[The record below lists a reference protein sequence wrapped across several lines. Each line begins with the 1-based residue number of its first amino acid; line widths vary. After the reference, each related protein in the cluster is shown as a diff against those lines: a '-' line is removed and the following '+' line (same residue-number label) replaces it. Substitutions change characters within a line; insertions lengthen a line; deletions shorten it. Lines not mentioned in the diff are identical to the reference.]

1 MCWKTCRKSLI
12 PSLVTLLLLLLSFQ
26 AAWAKAK
33 IPTPAELPGGKLVS
47 VDESQV
53 LVEQKNTVFFDTR
66 SALNY
71 GKGHIPGAA
80 ALPYFEKSAK
90 AVDFDPAG
98 DHVDLSR
105 LPADK
110 SATLV
115 FYSHGETGWKSYK
128 AAVLAIRTGYTDV
141 RWFRSGFSSW
151 LEKGLSAEF

>member
-1 MCWKTCRKSLI
+1 MCLRASRKSLV
-12 PSLVTLLLLLLSFQ
+12 PALVALMLLLSFQ
-26 AAWAKAK
+26 AVWAKAK
-33 IPTPAELPGGKLVS
+33 IPTPTNLPGGELVT
-47 VDESQV
+47 VEDSQG
-53 LVEQKNTVFFDTR
+53 LVEQKGTIFFDTR

-71 GKGHIPGAA
+71 GKGHLPGAV

-98 DHVDLSR
+98 DHVDLSL

-110 SATLV
+110 NTTLV

-128 AAVLAIRTGYTDV
+128 AAVLAIRAGYTDV

-151 LEKGLSAEF
+151 LEKGLAAEF